1 MAEPL
6 DFSTDGVEISFSTGH
21 DARGTAGSL
30 LGQLPSGIHSEEQ
43 SLRTVPGAFL
53 AAPESAV
60 LWNVHFC
67 EPMTS
72 LFD

>member
-6 DFSTDGVEISFSTGH
+6 DFSTDGVEIAFSTGH
-21 DARGTAGSL
+21 DAGGRAGCL

-43 SLRTVPGAFL
+43 SLRTAPGAFL
-53 AAPESAV
+53 AAPGSAV
-60 LWNVHFC
+60 LWNIHFC
-67 EPMTS
+67 EPMMS